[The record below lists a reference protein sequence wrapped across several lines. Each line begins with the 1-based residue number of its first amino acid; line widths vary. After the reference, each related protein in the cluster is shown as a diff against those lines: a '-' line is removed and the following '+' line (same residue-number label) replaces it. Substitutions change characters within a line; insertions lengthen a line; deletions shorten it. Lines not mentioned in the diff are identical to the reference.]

1 MRIRM
6 AYGLAGIAPLALGG
20 MAFAAP
26 AMASPQAHA
35 AQAVS
40 PASTCRVPGVVFDP
54 VGLAVP
60 EIEDAGLVPII
71 RGPAGPDDFVNTQSP
86 VAGRF
91 VTCGSTVTIVTLP
104 GPPP

>member
-20 MAFAAP
+20 MVFAAP

-35 AQAVS
+35 TPAVI

>member
-6 AYGLAGIAPLALGG
+6 AYALAGIAPLALGG
-20 MAFAAP
+20 IAFAGP
-26 AMASPQAHA
+26 AMASPAAHA
-35 AQAVS
+35 PQVVIS
-40 PASTCRVPGVVFDP
+40 ASTCRVPGVVFDP

-71 RGPAGPDDFVNTQSP
+71 RGPAGSDDFVNTQSP
-86 VAGRF
+86 VAGKS
-91 VTCGSTVTIVTLP
+91 VTCGSTVTIVTLQ